1 MQKTALIAGLGSAA
15 MLLGALYFQ
24 YVMDLAPCKMCIWQ
38 RWPHGI
44 AIVLGLIAYFMP
56 IRMIALTGAAVVLAG
71 AAIAGYH
78 AGVELAWFAGPDTCS
93 SGDISN
99 LSAEALMAQILAAP
113 VVRCDEIVWSLFGLS
128 MAAWNGVISV
138 GLAGIWLL
146 AFKKAAAA

>member
-1 MQKTALIAGLGSAA
+1 MQKIALIAGMGSAA

-44 AIVLGLIAYFMP
+44 AIVLGLIAYFVP
-56 IRMIALTGAAVVLAG
+56 IRMIALAGAAVVLAG

-78 AGVELAWFAGPDTCS
+78 AGVELAWFAGPDTCT

-99 LSAEALMAQILAAP
+99 LSAEALMAQILSAP
-113 VVRCDEIVWSLFGLS
+113 VVRCDEVAWSLFGIS
-128 MAAWNGVISV
+128 MAAWNGIISV

-146 AFKKAAAA
+146 AFKKGATT